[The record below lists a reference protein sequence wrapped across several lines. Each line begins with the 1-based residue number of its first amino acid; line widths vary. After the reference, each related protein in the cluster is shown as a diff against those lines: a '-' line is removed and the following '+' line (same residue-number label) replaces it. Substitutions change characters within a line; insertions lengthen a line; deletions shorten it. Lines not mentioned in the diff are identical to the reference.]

1 MKSTGKII
9 YEVRKQKGIS
19 QEELAIM
26 AKVNL
31 RTIQR
36 LENDINE
43 PRNATINLICEA
55 LEIDQNDLKSQ
66 VEKENSGSLIQ
77 KLINSIFLLFF
88 NVSIASFIIYLTV
101 YDSANIYSRIGAFFL
116 CILLPYF
123 IVSRTRNSKSHLRL
137 IKFGTGFILLNVFL
151 LFQVKLSTAIFSGA
165 IPFSIIGLAVLFYG
179 NYIPIKK

>member
-66 VEKENSGSLIQ
+66 VEKGDSASLIQ

-88 NVSIASFIIYLTV
+88 NLTIASLIIYLTV

-151 LFQVKLSTAIFSGA
+151 LFQVKLSTTIFSGA
-165 IPFSIIGLAVLFYG
+165 IPFLIIGLAVLFYG

>member
-36 LENDINE
+36 LENEINE
-43 PRNATINLICEA
+43 PRGTTLNLICEA
-55 LEIDQNDLKSQ
+55 LQIDQNDLKSQ
-66 VEKENSGSLIQ
+66 VEEDDSGSLIQ
-77 KLINSIFLLFF
+77 KLINIVFLIFL
-88 NVSIASFIIYLTV
+88 NVTIASFITYLTV

-116 CILLPYF
+116 CILLPYS
-123 IVSRTRNSKSHLRL
+123 IVSLTRNSTSPMRL
-137 IKFGTGFILLNVFL
+137 LKFGIGFIFLIIFL
-151 LFQVKLSTAIFSGA
+151 LFQVKIETAIFSGA
-165 IPFSIIGLAVLFYG
+165 IPFSLVGLSILFYG
-179 NYIPIKK
+179 DSMPFKK

>member
-19 QEELAIM
+19 QEEMAIM

-55 LEIDQNDLKSQ
+55 LEIDQNDLQSQ

-77 KLINSIFLLFF
+77 KLINSIFLLFLM
-88 NVSIASFIIYLTV
+88 Y
-101 YDSANIYSRIGAFFL
+101 
-116 CILLPYF
+116 
-123 IVSRTRNSKSHLRL
+123 
-137 IKFGTGFILLNVFL
+137 
-151 LFQVKLSTAIFSGA
+151 Q
-165 IPFSIIGLAVLFYG
+165 
-179 NYIPIKK
+179 